1 MKVSISFFIS
11 TMLFATISFGQTKAK
26 GKVYVSKTLEYLHLL
41 NDSTLWTSIGDEQ
54 DTTKYYIKADTLFI
68 QNEYWQTGANH
79 KTDHIIKWQDYKVIK
94 HGDDTLFLLNTF
106 KGYSKPYNWEDTLK
120 FVSLSKL
127 KEAVTKFKYLKLDY
141 SNPFDGTL
149 KLTIDSLGK
158 VTYER
163 TPEIMSGGNVM
174 TRIKGELTKK
184 EFASFLDT
192 LAYSLPSRFARQRSC
207 GIDGAMSNFEIAF
220 NDKTVVSKGCSLKWT
235 HAFLFNYLYDINKN
249 KGFVKRQ
256 RG

>member
-1 MKVSISFFIS
+1 MKVSVCLFIL
-11 TMLFATISFGQTKAK
+11 TMLVVKISFGQTHAK
-26 GKVYVSKTLEYLHLL
+26 GKVYVSKALEYLHLL
-41 NDSTLWTSIGDEQ
+41 SDSTLWTSIGEEN
-54 DTTKYYIKADTLFI
+54 DTTKYLIKGDTLFI

-79 KTDHIIKWQDYKVIK
+79 KSVHIIKWQEYKVIK
-94 HGDDTLFLLNTF
+94 NGNDTLFLLNTF

-120 FVSLSKL
+120 FVTLTKL
-127 KEAVTKFKYLKLDY
+127 KETITNFKYLKLDY
-141 SNPFDGTL
+141 NNPFDGTL

-163 TPEIMSGGNVM
+163 TPEIMSGGKVL
-174 TRIKGELTKK
+174 TRIKGELTKR
-184 EFASFLDT
+184 ELANFLDT

-207 GIDGAMSNFEIAF
+207 GIDGAMTNFEIAF
-220 NDKTVVSKGCSLKWT
+220 NDKTIISKGCSLKWT
-235 HAFLFNYLYDINKN
+235 HSFLFNYLYDISRN